1 MANEKEIWEIELDI
15 KANKLTEINLK
26 YEQSLQKVKEGEKRL
41 TDSLKAENK
50 QKTADKLSELR
61 VTEAMIKQSLDK
73 ELLIIKNNNAQE
85 MQLMRQADAEKRR
98 LRAQSDAQLKAQSK
112 LDSKFTGQSTT
123 LGSIGA
129 VNEQIKYF
137 RGLRDAAANNT
148 TQFGI
153 YTQKV
158 KDLQLQKNQL
168 VGSTAKLTDSIKT
181 YGIGLVG
188 VTGLQQL
195 FNLSL
200 ESARFETQR
209 ANFQGTTADIE
220 LFRIATAG
228 TVDDG
233 SLIKL
238 SNQASDLGIGLKEQA
253 VLFSLS
259 EDAAD
264 KYGTSV
270 EEGFQKVVF
279 ATEGSTKGLKAL
291 GIQKG
296 QFEETVKAMTK
307 ALQDEGKT
315 IDAETEK
322 QIKLQAILK
331 LSGVTIDDVKNKV
344 QDSADKHEQFLVV
357 AKNLGL
363 YYGGDFFNAVTGVG
377 TAYKLLTEGVS
388 ILSDVLNAQKGIIMS
403 SVSAWESVTAQIPIV
418 GDAISWLADRYR
430 DLFNAQSQTAI
441 KPFVDA
447 GADFIDAYDP
457 NGIPPV
463 IRSGNNANTKTIKTG
478 SRGSGTSRTT
488 EEKNAIDE
496 LIKSVNLELDI
507 KRLLGQMNLKL
518 LTDQQAI
525 LQAADSENLKLED
538 RKKLL
543 EEIEKVQG
551 RIATWLTAGT
561 RGINET
567 DALTIPYQRGNIGKK
582 RFGTGYD
589 PLNDPDNTAADI
601 QALLDAELKKQEA
614 NLGYVNGMY
623 SNFKGMLD
631 ATGLMKGEFAQI
643 IGMIDTLINAGSSA
657 FGFFDAIGGLLG
669 FIPGGGAVSSVIGGL
684 SGGGGGGNMP
694 RIGSNPLVTPR
705 QNVRNFTMPSKG
717 IIFGGTVIVESQ
729 VEKAKS
735 VNFYQ
740 GTLPDYTRRQEVK
753 SLS

>member
-1 MANEKEIWEIELDI
+1 LANEKEIWEIELDI
-15 KANKLTEINLK
+15 KTAKVDQARQKYNESLEKIKTDERRLTVVMNNEGKLQTANELTNILERRKIRLAAIDAELNAEKTARLQAQKERERDAKLTGQTSSILN
-26 YEQSLQKVKEGEKRL
+26 YG
-41 TDSLKAENK
+41 
-50 QKTADKLSELR
+50 
-61 VTEAMIKQSLDK
+61 VTELKGQVGSAAYVS
-73 ELLIIKNNNAQE
+73 
-85 MQLMRQADAEKRR
+85 
-98 LRAQSDAQLKAQSK
+98 QLKAMRNELSPTSAEFKQLSATISQFETELNKVNKSSGLQNWKNLNTAIKETRGELARLTAEGKVGGAEWDKYSQK
-112 LDSKFTGQSTT
+112 LRELQ
-123 LGSIGA
+123 
-129 VNEQIKYF
+129 
-137 RGLRDAAANNT
+137 R
-148 TQFGI
+148 
-153 YTQKV
+153 QK
-158 KDLQLQKNQL
+158 QL
-168 VGSTAKLTDSIKT
+168 VQRETKLTSQQLLAMSRDFTVVSFGVRQIITDIAGLSEGKKSAGELAVAIS
-181 YGIGLVG
+181 GIGLQTLTVLPAIH
-188 VTGLQQL
+188 GL
-195 FNLSL
+195 
-200 ESARFETQR
+200 
-209 ANFQGTTADIE
+209 
-220 LFRIATAG
+220 
-228 TVDDG
+228 
-233 SLIKL
+233 
-238 SNQASDLGIGLKEQA
+238 
-253 VLFSLS
+253 
-259 EDAAD
+259 
-264 KYGTSV
+264 
-270 EEGFQKVVF
+270 
-279 ATEGSTKGLKAL
+279 
-291 GIQKG
+291 
-296 QFEETVKAMTK
+296 TK
-307 ALQDEGKT
+307 ALQAAGLVSAAT
-315 IDAETEK
+315 IA
-322 QIKLQAILK
+322 K
-331 LSGVTIDDVKNKV
+331 LSALAGTLGTL
-344 QDSADKHEQFLVV
+344 SAGIV
-357 AKNLGL
+357 AVGSAMAIMIGHAVNLGKEL
-363 YYGGDFFNAVTGVG
+363 GRIT
-377 TAYKLLTEGVS
+377 
-388 ILSDVLNAQKGIIMS
+388 DVLSGQMSYWEAVALNIKDVTFGLIDFTDASNNFDSSNVQQQLNDLAYIANFTANVMADLKSKVDDAVNVNLEKFKEYARLNKLPESYAGPEISDQDRLNALEKSRKTNKGGKVRS
-403 SVSAWESVTAQIPIV
+403 S
-418 GDAISWLADRYR
+418 
-430 DLFNAQSQTAI
+430 
-441 KPFVDA
+441 
-447 GADFIDAYDP
+447 
-457 NGIPPV
+457 
-463 IRSGNNANTKTIKTG
+463 
-478 SRGSGTSRTT
+478 SGTTK

-518 LTDQQAI
+518 LIDQKAI